1 METDHPG
8 IRFFYLLIDL
18 LLLNLAV
25 FIVFQFSP
33 VHDYMDVPRRNLY
46 YLHAN
51 ISEIIAYTLY
61 GKRNFF
67 FTDKYR
73 YRLRIISIRFLVLII
88 TLFALGEIFLPKGY
102 HRVFLLEYVAFF
114 FLFKVVVFYF
124 IYQLHRYRYAKGYSF
139 NRVVILGANNSSRV
153 IGKILNNNPT
163 LGFKLVGY
171 ISDKGNGAGEDLLG
185 GLTELPALAKDHEIN
200 MIFVTNPK
208 YFTLKNTKG
217 LLALCNKTGLRVR
230 YILMNG
236 YWNKCMYRKVE
247 SARFFEMFNPQQI
260 PLDDLTLR
268 LKKRAFDVVFSSAV
282 ILFIFSWLLPLLSI
296 IIKLNSKGPVFFVQ
310 QRTGI
315 NNKTFNCIKFRTM
328 KVNHEA
334 DTKQAV
340 KNDNRITSIGNFL
353 RKYNIDELPQF
364 FNVLVGNMS
373 VVGPRPHM
381 LKHTEQYSALIE
393 YYKVRHFVKPGI
405 TGWAQVNGYR
415 GLTDELWKMQKRV
428 EYDMEYLESWNFLW
442 DIKIIVMTLIGK
454 NAYKNAM

>member
-1 METDHPG
+1 METEHSG
-8 IRFFYLLIDL
+8 IKFFYLLVDL

-33 VHDYMDVPRRNLY
+33 VHDYMDLPRRNLY

-51 ISEIIAYTLY
+51 ISEMIAYTLY

-73 YRLRIISIRFLVLII
+73 DRVRIITIRFIILVI
-88 TLFALGEIFLPKGY
+88 TLFVLGEIALPKGY
-102 HRVFLLEYVAFF
+102 FKIFLLEYVVFF
-114 FLFKVVVFYF
+114 YAFKVVVFYL
-124 IYQLHRYRYAKGYSF
+124 IYQFHRYRHVKGYSLS
-139 NRVVILGANNSSRV
+139 RVAILGLNESSQV
-153 IGKILNNNPT
+153 LGKILNNNPR

-171 ISDKGNGAGEDLLG
+171 VSDKEDHNQEGLIGELR
-185 GLTELPALAKDHEIN
+185 GLPTLAEDYKIN
-200 MIFVTNPK
+200 MIFVTDPK
-208 YFTLKNTKG
+208 YFTIKNTKE

-230 YILMNG
+230 YILMSG
-236 YWNKCMYRKVE
+236 YWNKCLYRKVE
-247 SARFFEMFNPQQI
+247 SARFFEMFNPQQV

-268 LKKRAFDVVFSSAV
+268 LKKRSFDVLFSSAV
-282 ILFIFSWLLPLLSI
+282 ILFIFSWLFPLLSI
-296 IIKLNSKGPVFFVQ
+296 LIKLNSKGPIFFVQ

-328 KVNHEA
+328 KVNNEA

-340 KNDNRITSIGNFL
+340 KNDSRITSIGNFL

-364 FNVLVGNMS
+364 FNVLMGNMS

-393 YYKVRHFVKPGI
+393 FYKVRHFVKPGI

-428 EYDMEYLESWNFLW
+428 EYDMEYLEKWNFLW
-442 DIKIIVMTLIGK
+442 DIKIILMTLVGK

>member
-8 IRFFYLLIDL
+8 IRFFYLLLDL
-18 LLLNLAV
+18 LLLNIAV
-25 FIVFQFSP
+25 LIVFQFSP
-33 VHDYMDVPRRNLY
+33 VNDYMDVPRRNLY
-46 YLHAN
+46 FLHAN

-73 YRLRIISIRFLVLII
+73 YRLRIIIIRFLILII
-88 TLFALGEIFLPKGY
+88 TLFLLGEIFLPEDY
-102 HRVFLLEYVAFF
+102 YRIFILEYVAFF
-114 FLFKVVVFYF
+114 FVFKVTIFYF
-124 IYQLHRYRYAKGYSF
+124 IYQFHRYRYAKGYSVS
-139 NRVVILGANNSSRV
+139 RIVILGTGTPSRV
-153 IGKILNNNPT
+153 LGKILNNNPT

-171 ISDKGNGAGEDLLG
+171 ISDKKNGSNENHLGELK
-185 GLTELPALAKDHEIN
+185 ELPELAREHAIN

-208 YFTLKNTKG
+208 YFTRKNTKE

-236 YWNKCMYRKVE
+236 YWSKCMYRKIE

-260 PLDDLTLR
+260 PLDNLTLR
-268 LKKRAFDVVFSSAV
+268 LQKRAFDVIFSSAV
-282 ILFIFSWLLPLLSI
+282 ILFIFTWLVPILSI

-328 KVNHEA
+328 KVNNEA
-334 DTKQAV
+334 NTKQAV

-364 FNVLVGNMS
+364 FNVLMGNMS

-393 YYKVRHFVKPGI
+393 SYKVRHFVKPGI

-428 EYDMEYLESWNFLW
+428 EYDMEYLEKWNFLW

-454 NAYKNAM
+454 DAYKNAM

>member
-1 METDHPG
+1 
-8 IRFFYLLIDL
+8 
-18 LLLNLAV
+18 
-25 FIVFQFSP
+25 
-33 VHDYMDVPRRNLY
+33 
-46 YLHAN
+46 
-51 ISEIIAYTLY
+51 
-61 GKRNFF
+61 
-67 FTDKYR
+67 
-73 YRLRIISIRFLVLII
+73 
-88 TLFALGEIFLPKGY
+88 
-102 HRVFLLEYVAFF
+102 
-114 FLFKVVVFYF
+114 
-124 IYQLHRYRYAKGYSF
+124 
-139 NRVVILGANNSSRV
+139 
-153 IGKILNNNPT
+153 
-163 LGFKLVGY
+163 
-171 ISDKGNGAGEDLLG
+171 
-185 GLTELPALAKDHEIN
+185 
-200 MIFVTNPK
+200 
-208 YFTLKNTKG
+208 
-217 LLALCNKTGLRVR
+217 
-230 YILMNG
+230 
-236 YWNKCMYRKVE
+236 
-247 SARFFEMFNPQQI
+247 
-260 PLDDLTLR
+260 LDDLTLR

-328 KVNHEA
+328 KVNQEA

-428 EYDMEYLESWNFLW
+428 EYDMEYLENWNFLW

>member
-1 METDHPG
+1 M
-8 IRFFYLLIDL
+8 
-18 LLLNLAV
+18 
-25 FIVFQFSP
+25 
-33 VHDYMDVPRRNLY
+33 
-46 YLHAN
+46 HAN
-51 ISEIIAYTLY
+51 ISEIIAYILY

-73 YRLRIISIRFLVLII
+73 YRLRIISIRFIILIV
-88 TLFALGEIFLPKGY
+88 TLYALGEIFLPKDY
-102 HRVFLLEYVAFF
+102 YRIFLLEYVAFF
-114 FLFKVVVFYF
+114 YIFKVTIFYF
-124 IYQLHRYRYAKGYSF
+124 IYQLHRFRHVKGYSL
-139 NRVVILGANNSSRV
+139 NRVVILGSGNSSRV
-153 IGKILNNNPT
+153 LEKILNNNPT

-171 ISDKGNGAGEDLLG
+171 ISDKENCTKKDLLG
-185 GLTELPALAKDHEIN
+185 GLKELPVLAEDHKIN

-208 YFTLKNTKG
+208 YFTIKNTKE

-236 YWNKCMYRKVE
+236 YWNKCLYRKVE

-268 LKKRAFDVVFSSAV
+268 LKKRSFDVIFSSAV
-282 ILFIFSWLLPLLSI
+282 ILFIFSWLLPVLSI

-364 FNVLVGNMS
+364 FNVLMGNMS

-381 LKHTEQYSALIE
+381 LKHTNRVLPAGHRSMAIE
-393 YYKVRHFVKPGI
+393 G
-405 TGWAQVNGYR
+405 
-415 GLTDELWKMQKRV
+415 
-428 EYDMEYLESWNFLW
+428 
-442 DIKIIVMTLIGK
+442 
-454 NAYKNAM
+454 